1 VSQSRAF
8 ALFDQRVQRWIRE
21 QGWRELRP
29 VQETAGT
36 AILQSDD
43 DVVIAAETAA
53 GKTEAAFL
61 PLLSNAA
68 RRDNERCQEGLAILY
83 ISPLKALINDQ
94 YRRLSGLC
102 EALDLQCVRWH
113 GDAPQSG
120 KNRLRRNPSGLA
132 LITPESIEA
141 MLLRRPGEAK
151 RLFGNLDAILID
163 ELHAFM
169 NGARGLHLAS
179 LLRRIDDFA
188 DRRAR
193 RVGLSATLG
202 DLSQAARWL
211 NPRHE
216 GSVRIVAEEGSRPE
230 LRLQVRG
237 YVEPPIDDCGD
248 RLDQSVTPDALSE
261 ISDHLFA
268 RMRGNNN
275 LVFAGSRRNV
285 EALSWRLMRRA
296 EEAGVPNEFFPH
308 HGSLSKELREDLEV
322 RLKQGELPTTAV
334 ATTTLE
340 LGIDI
345 GSVHS
350 VAQLGPPRSL
360 AGLRQRLGRS
370 GRREGAA
377 AILRVYLRERLLL
390 SDSGTLDRLRVDTAL
405 ACAAIDLLL
414 QGFIEAPSGNPA
426 LATVAVHQTLSA
438 IVERGGLRPAAL
450 HRLLFE
456 AYPFD
461 DMSPSIFADVL
472 RSMASEDSELIE
484 QAPDGTLM
492 LGPMG
497 ERVTAAHDFY
507 AVFETQDEWRLVHGG
522 RALGTI
528 PLSNA
533 VGTASI
539 LGFAGKR
546 WRVTSVDDRSK
557 VVEVV
562 PHPTGMIPRFET
574 LTSEVLDDRLVS
586 QVRHVLATDAPR
598 PYLDETAAALLR
610 EGQASY
616 RALRL
621 DSERFVREGNDTIV
635 LTWRGTALND
645 LFSAFF
651 RAAGLECETHD
662 LGLTLADTA
671 PDEARAIVQRVEA
684 IPTVIE
690 LAPFVQTLRQNRFD
704 PYLNDDVL
712 ARLWIGRNDR
722 LFGAAQELLLELQ
735 GKGHRWPGSAVYF
748 R

>member
-1 VSQSRAF
+1 M
-8 ALFDQRVQRWIRE
+8 
-21 QGWRELRP
+21 
-29 VQETAGT
+29 QEAAGT

-43 DVVIAAETAA
+43 DVLIAAETAA

-61 PLLSNAA
+61 PLLTNAA
-68 RRDNERCQEGLAILY
+68 RREDEAGLAILY

-94 YRRLSGLC
+94 YRRMSGLC
-102 EALDLQCVRWH
+102 DALDLQCVRWH

-179 LLRRIDDFA
+179 LLRRVDDFA
-188 DRRAR
+188 DGRAR
-193 RVGLSATLG
+193 RIGLSATLG
-202 DLSQAARWL
+202 DLGQAARWL
-211 NPRHE
+211 NPQDG
-216 GSVRIVAEEGSRPE
+216 GSVKIIAEEGSRPE

-237 YVEPPIDDCGD
+237 YVEPPVDDCGD
-248 RLDQSVTPDALSE
+248 RLDQSVVPDALSE
-261 ISDHLFA
+261 IGDHLFA

-285 EALSWRLMRRA
+285 EALSWRLTRRA

-308 HGSLSKELREDLEV
+308 HGSLSKELREDLEL

-350 VAQLGPPRSL
+350 VVQLGPPRSL

-377 AILRVYLRERLLL
+377 AILRIYLRERHLLP
-390 SDSGTLDRLRVDTAL
+390 DSGVLDRLRVDTAL

-438 IVERGGLRPAAL
+438 IVERGGMRPAAM
-450 HRLLFE
+450 HRLLFGG
-456 AYPFD
+456 YPFD
-461 DMSPSIFADVL
+461 DISPSIFADLL
-472 RSMASEDSELIE
+472 RAMASAESELIE

-492 LGPMG
+492 LGRIG
-497 ERVTAAHDFY
+497 ERLTTAHDFY

-533 VGTASI
+533 VGTGSI

-557 VVEVV
+557 VVEVM
-562 PHPTGMIPRFET
+562 PHPAGVIPRFET
-574 LTSEVLDDRLVS
+574 LTSEALDDRLVS
-586 QVRHVLATDAPR
+586 QVRQVFAMAAPR
-598 PYLDETAAALLR
+598 PYLDEVAASLLR
-610 EGQASY
+610 EGQAAY
-616 RALRL
+616 RELGL
-621 DSERFVREGNDTIV
+621 DRERFVREGNDTLV

-662 LGLTLADTA
+662 LGLTLADTS
-671 PDEARAIVQRVEA
+671 PDEARAIVRRVETF
-684 IPTVIE
+684 PTAAD
-690 LAPFVQTLRQNRFD
+690 LSPFVETLRQHRFD
-704 PYLNDDVL
+704 PYLDDDVL
-712 ARLWIGRNDR
+712 ARLWICRNER
-722 LFGAAQELLLELQ
+722 LKGAAQQLLSEIQ
-735 GKGHRWPGSAVYF
+735 SA
-748 R
+748 